1 MFGILRGNKKKKS
14 YRKSTA
20 SVYSMEEDVPC
31 FLPEDFNFQKN
42 REGKYVFDGEGFQED
57 MEGILDVLQ
66 CQGDYDDE
74 TVNTRRTKSKSSKSV
89 TQNKNVDLTLESPTD
104 LVRSLSNVIMGVESD
119 DGNTLETYDYSTKKN
134 KKFSKWNMFR
144 KRKNKIDEESV
155 MSEDREDGF
164 SKIIS
169 DLSFGA
175 INTSRFMK
183 DDSDDDYTEEEESI
197 ISRQKSAYSKGMTR
211 SSPSV
216 KRSVVSRAASPHRPR
231 LNTAPSR
238 ISSRAQSSIAKSSLG
253 MRSAA
258 SVVSRKSYLSRA
270 TYKSR
275 MSRKT
280 SHSTK
285 VKGPVEK
292 PVVAKNTAP
301 SVNIVQGLNTRKQY
315 LPSPFAKKE
324 VAKPDEFV
332 IAISDDGDKE
342 NDNISILTDDPKLTE
357 SAKKKLEKSSVPN
370 LGSWGFSRSSDNHS
384 TALSYKNPK
393 HRMVQKSMQKA
404 RTRMEYAENYLESL
418 PKNSFKEDEKRKNR
432 SLAKNKYA
440 DETSVVVTTRSS
452 QGRVVKN
459 MVSLKSGLR

>member
-1 MFGILRGNKKKKS
+1 MFGLLRGNKKKKS
-14 YRKSTA
+14 FRKSTS
-20 SVYSMEEDVPC
+20 SVYSKEEDVPC

-42 REGKYVFDGEGFQED
+42 KTGKYVFDEEGFQED
-57 MEGILDVLQ
+57 MQGILDVLQ

-74 TVNTRRTKSKSSKSV
+74 TVNTRRTKSNKSV
-89 TQNKNVDLTLESPTD
+89 AQNKDVDLILESPTE
-104 LVRSLSNVIMGVESD
+104 LVRSISNVIMGVESD
-119 DGNTLETYDYSTKKN
+119 DGASLETYDDYGAKK
-134 KKFSKWNMFR
+134 KKRFSKWGIFR
-144 KRKNKIDEESV
+144 KKKDTESV
-155 MSEDREDGF
+155 VSQDAEEDGF
-164 SKIIS
+164 GKIIS

-175 INTSRFMK
+175 INTAHFMK
-183 DDSDDDYTEEEESI
+183 KDSEDDYTEEDESI
-197 ISRQKSAYSKGMTR
+197 VSRQKSVYSKAMTR

-216 KRSVVSRAASPHRPR
+216 KRSVASRASALNRPR

-258 SVVSRKSYLSRA
+258 SVVSRKSYMSRA

-280 SHSTK
+280 AHSTK
-285 VKGPVEK
+285 VNKSPIEK
-292 PVVAKNTAP
+292 PVVEKNKTT
-301 SVNIVQGLNTRKQY
+301 SVNIVQGLNARKQY
-315 LPSPFAKKE
+315 YVPSPFAKKE

-342 NDNISILTDDPKLTE
+342 NDDISILTDDPKLTE
-357 SAKKKLEKSSVPN
+357 NAKKRLGKSSVPN
-370 LGSWGFSRSSDNHS
+370 LDSISVGRSSDNHS

-393 HRMVQKSMQKA
+393 HRMVQKNMQKA
-404 RTRMEYAENYLESL
+404 RTRMEYDETYLESL
-418 PKNSFKEDEKRKNR
+418 PRDSFKEDQKRKNR

-440 DETSVVVTTRSS
+440 DETSVIVTTRSS